1 MKLTKCRI
9 GDYIKDVASGPF
21 GSNLKVE
28 CFVPSGFPIIDGAN
42 LTKLRVTD
50 NITKFVTEG
59 KARTLSRSIARRRDV
74 IVTISGTLGQISFI
88 PDDSKYEEYL
98 CSQRQF
104 RVTFDESRISVEYLV
119 NLLRTPYG
127 QRKILAFAN
136 YVGVPALAQ
145 PIPNFKSIEVL
156 LPDLP
161 TQLRIAGILG
171 SLDEKI
177 EINRRKIAELEAL
190 AKTIYDYWFVQFD
203 FPDANGRPYK
213 SSGGE
218 MKWKKELKREI
229 PVGWRIG
236 TIDDLGEIV
245 SGGTPSTHNP
255 DYWAANGIAWITPKD
270 LSNTA
275 NKYIR
280 HGENDITDVGLRDS
294 SAQLM
299 PRKSII
305 LSTRAPIGYLAI
317 ADCDLCTNQ
326 GIKSIIPNK
335 GFGSEFI
342 FYTVLSLIPYI
353 KTFGGGSTF
362 AEISKTEYSS
372 LQVVLPKQDII
383 DDFTEKITPIA
394 EARRISEI
402 AIEET
407 IQLRDTLLPLLM
419 NGQVNVA
426 D

>member
-1 MKLTKCRI
+1 MRLEELSHINMGQSPVGESLNEVEGTEFHQGKIYFGDLFLQHSPIKTNSPTKLAKA
-9 GDYIKDVASGPF
+9 GDILICVRAPVG
-21 GSNLKVE
+21 V
-28 CFVPSGFPIIDGAN
+28 VN
-42 LTKLRVTD
+42 LTDREVCIGRGLAALTPKEKVPARFLLHLLRQ
-50 NITKFVTEG
+50 KQP
-59 KARTLSRSIARRRDV
+59 
-74 IVTISGTLGQISFI
+74 TIEQISTG
-88 PDDSKYEEYL
+88 S
-98 CSQRQF
+98 
-104 RVTFDESRISVEYLV
+104 TFASITTDQ
-119 NLLRTPYG
+119 LR
-127 QRKILAFAN
+127 A
-136 YVGVPALAQ
+136 V
-145 PIPNFKSIEVL
+145 
-156 LPDLP
+156 DLP
-161 TQLRIAGILG
+161 VPDKATWLRIAGILG

-190 AKTIYDYWFVQFD
+190 AKTLYDYWFVQFD
-203 FPDANGRPYK
+203 FPDASGRPYK
-213 SSGGE
+213 SSGGKME
-218 MKWKKELKREI
+218 WKKELKREI

-236 TIDDLGEIV
+236 TINDLGEIV

-255 DYWAANGIAWITPKD
+255 DYWTTNGIAWITPKD
-270 LSNTA
+270 LSKTA

-280 HGENDITDVGLRDS
+280 HGENDITDAGLRDS

-305 LSTRAPIGYLAI
+305 LSTRAPIGYLAV

-335 GFGSEFI
+335 GFGSDFI

-426 D
+426 G

>member
-372 LQVVLPKQDII
+372 LQVVLPNQDII